1 MIESLL
7 VIVVLLACWA
17 LHLSID
23 SRTLVG
29 WLFRS
34 IGQVFFVSVLS
45 IGPLLLTAWSI
56 EQLTGVAFFYDLFTR
71 SWVGLLL
78 PVACIYLV
86 FLLLTK
92 RSADKYDLPPRSVK

>member
-17 LHLSID
+17 LHRSID

-29 WLFRS
+29 WLIRS
-34 IGQVFFVSVLS
+34 IGRVFFVSVLS
-45 IGPLLLTAWSI
+45 IGPLLLIAWSI
-56 EQLTGVAFFYDLFTR
+56 EQLTGVAFFYDLFTS

-78 PVACIYLV
+78 AVACINLIIM
-86 FLLLTK
+86 LKTQ
-92 RSADKYDLPPRSVK
+92 RSADRGDYPPQSID

>member
-1 MIESLL
+1 VIESLL

-56 EQLTGVAFFYDLFTR
+56 EQLTGVAFFYDLFTN

-78 PVACIYLV
+78 AVACIYLIIM
-86 FLLLTK
+86 LKTQ
-92 RSADKYDLPPRSVK
+92 RSADKYDLPP